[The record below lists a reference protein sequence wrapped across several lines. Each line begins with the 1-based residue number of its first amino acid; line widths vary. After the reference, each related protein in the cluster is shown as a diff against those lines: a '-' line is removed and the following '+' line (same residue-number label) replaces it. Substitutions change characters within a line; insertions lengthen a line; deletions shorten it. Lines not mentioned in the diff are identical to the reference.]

1 MYIMETYYYC
11 NNKLP
16 VLVSNKVRK
25 LTPHTFYANLT
36 LHEPESIDYFYS
48 NVPKDKKVNILDIG
62 AQSGL
67 YSLYAKYLPMS
78 SFYSFEPFKP
88 TFELL
93 NENISLN
100 NITNIKTFNIGLSNK
115 KEQTT
120 LNTCLSHNGLHTI
133 GETPKRFNDICKI
146 EIEVDTIDNL
156 FYEKDICVDFIKID
170 TEGYEFFIL
179 KGGEKTVK
187 RYKPFIQLEWNET
200 NMLQCNVKLQ
210 EFSNYLNELGYIK
223 INHIEENAY
232 FVHKNSLISSY
243 LKKHFELLNNTPN
256 VSNIKIDI
264 GLSYS
269 APQSNDWLKK
279 EPNLFVFGFEPNQ
292 ESVINILQKNIE
304 KKCHFHGDPLRNEF
318 IHTRFELIPV
328 ALSNVP
334 EPTTMEFYSM
344 LKDTGTSSLYKPIDC
359 NLGPIK
365 NKTMVDVYSL
375 KHFFDAFPWDR
386 FEYIDYI
393 KIDAQGSDFDIIKS
407 AGKYLEDRVVFITAE
422 PEHAQYEKCEHN
434 TTENMVEYLKTHNFE
449 RIFHSNTRDPT
460 FINKKFYHLKDSIY
474 IRQLS

>member
-187 RYKPFIQLEWNET
+187 RYKPFIQLEWNKT

-279 EPNLFVFGFEPNQ
+279 EPNLFVFGFEPNPAWVNWIT
-292 ESVINILQKNIE
+292 SSDE
-304 KKCHFHGDPLRNEF
+304 KRDRTFKDY
-318 IHTRFELIPV
+318 HTYTKQIKYEYVGKRFFVIPV
-328 ALSNVP
+328 ALSDV
-334 EPTTMEFYSM
+334 ESPTQMTLYIPNHSDGCGSL
-344 LKDTGTSSLYKPIDC
+344 LKDRTLGGTICTHNVQVFALSDFLDLLPFDKD
-359 NLGPIK
+359 NLNI
-365 NKTMVDVYSL
+365 
-375 KHFFDAFPWDR
+375 
-386 FEYIDYI
+386 IDYI
-393 KIDAQGSDFDIIKS
+393 KIDVQGLDIN
-407 AGKYLEDRVVFITAE
+407 V
-422 PEHAQYEKCEHN
+422 
-434 TTENMVEYLKTHNFE
+434 LK
-449 RIFHSNTRDPT
+449 I
-460 FINKKFYHLKDSIY
+460 I
-474 IRQLS
+474 